1 MDKIWLISVK
11 NGDRRLLAICELP
24 VRVGDVAQIVF
35 QSVVEEPMLG
45 EVVAAIQ
52 TERNSELHKW
62 ILEAT
67 EHNITRR
74 KVVKVWP
81 LRSE

>member
-11 NGDRRLLAICELP
+11 TGDRRLMAICELP

-35 QSVVEEPMLG
+35 QSLVEEPTLG

-62 ILEAT
+62 IIDASDG
-67 EHNITRR
+67 NITRR
-74 KVVKVWP
+74 KVAKVWQLCP
-81 LRSE
+81 